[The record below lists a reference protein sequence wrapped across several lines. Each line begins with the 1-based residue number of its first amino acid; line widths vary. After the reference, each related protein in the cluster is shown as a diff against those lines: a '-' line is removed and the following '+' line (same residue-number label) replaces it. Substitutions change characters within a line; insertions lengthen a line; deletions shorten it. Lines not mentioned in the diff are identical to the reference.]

1 VNCGVG
7 GIIMEVIGT
16 IGNWELLL
24 VLLYLI
30 GFGIAVVIP
39 ISILVLV
46 CKTHKQLME
55 ISKAIEKLA
64 GINND
69 V

>member
-1 VNCGVG
+1 
-7 GIIMEVIGT
+7 MEVIGT

-55 ISKAIEKLA
+55 ISKAIENLA